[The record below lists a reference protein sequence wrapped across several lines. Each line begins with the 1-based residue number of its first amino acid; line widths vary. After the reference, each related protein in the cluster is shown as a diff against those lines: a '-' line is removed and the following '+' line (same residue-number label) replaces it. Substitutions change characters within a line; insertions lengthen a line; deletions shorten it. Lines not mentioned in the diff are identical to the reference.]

1 MARRDWY
8 IRCMAKKPTAPDH
21 KRVQIGVKLPPDVFD
36 LIDAK
41 RAEYPVPVTR
51 TWVIEQ
57 AIRAYCDKGKRGG
70 HTISRTTTG
79 QATGGI
85 ENG

>member
-1 MARRDWY
+1 
-8 IRCMAKKPTAPDH
+8 MAKKPAPDQR
-21 KRVQIGVKLPPDVFD
+21 RVQIGVKLPPDVFD

-57 AIRAYCDKGKRGG
+57 AIRSYCEKGKRK
-70 HTISRTTTG
+70 
-79 QATGGI
+79 
-85 ENG
+85 